1 MMEKC
6 KASSIVIIK
15 GEKGCVGST
24 KIQWGTFVTA
34 PNVVVILG
42 AAAARSDSSRN
53 YRK

>member
-15 GEKGCVGST
+15 GGKGCVGST

-34 PNVVVILG
+34 PDVVVIR
-42 AAAARSDSSRN
+42 A
-53 YRK
+53 